1 MLCDAQHCLS
11 LFLIGDEQRVWGD
24 IMRNLTNWQDGI
36 RSLIWEEQH
45 RQAGRLL
52 HVDNVEE
59 YIDKILVNADFLC
72 LHTLDKC
79 LGFVAY
85 YCKDP
90 ATPDAFITLF
100 ILAPEVRGSGLAAS
114 LINGVT
120 AQSRQYNCSR
130 LKLWVH
136 KNNADALRF
145 YYRQGFRSCA
155 RREHMLLMELPI
167 CSESGSELPRSKVME
182 T

>member
-1 MLCDAQHCLS
+1 
-11 LFLIGDEQRVWGD
+11 
-24 IMRNLTNWQDGI
+24 MRNLSSWQDGI

-52 HVDNVEE
+52 PIDNVEE

-72 LHTLDKC
+72 LHTSDKC

-85 YCKDP
+85 YCKDST
-90 ATPDAFITLF
+90 TPDAFITLF
-100 ILAPEVRGSGLAAS
+100 VLAPEVRGSGLAAS
-114 LINGVT
+114 LLNGVT
-120 AQSRQYNCSR
+120 AQSRQHDCSL

-136 KNNADALRF
+136 KNNAGALRF
-145 YYRQGFRSCA
+145 YHRQGFRSCA
-155 RREHMLLMELPI
+155 RREHMLLMQLPI
-167 CSESGSELPRSKVME
+167 FSETGSALPRSKVME